1 MKLSQKQIILL
12 ISASLIAATLVAYE
26 PIRHNGFVYYD
37 DSRYITDN
45 PLIKSGIT
53 WQSLSQVFK
62 PHYFMW
68 HPLTTF
74 TNMLDCELFGLNPFW
89 HHLVSLLIHITNALL
104 LFWILKIMTG
114 STSSPQAGSIWASAF
129 VAAVFALHPLQVES
143 VAWVSERKTVLS
155 GLLWFLTTA
164 VYIWYTKKPGF
175 GRYIPLFV
183 MYAFCIMTKPSV
195 VTLPL
200 ALLLLDYWPLGRFDG
215 LKPILRVKRL
225 FIEKIPLLALSAV
238 LGVLTVIAQK
248 GGGTVA
254 TLANVSIEYRIF
266 NMFFSYIRYIGKMV
280 WPSALA
286 VIYPLPDSIYLKSI
300 VVVCVLVFIVISIF
314 CIYIG
319 LRRKYVM
326 TGWLWYVG
334 TLVPMIGLVQVGSQA
349 MANRYMYISMLGL
362 LIIIAWAV
370 KELTASQRRLQTAA
384 SALAVVMLLTCVI
397 LTRKQVSYW
406 QNDKQLSE
414 YALKVTE
421 NNYIAE
427 NGLGFVLTNEGRYT
441 EAISH
446 LSKAVQINPVYSD
459 ARNNLGVAFLRQG
472 KLNEAIACFNELIKR
487 KEATA
492 SVYNNLA
499 AAMGLQKRYDDAI
512 QYLEMVLKLDP
523 KYPEAHKRM
532 GEVMVAAGRMN
543 EAIEQLNEALRT
555 DSNSAEIYVS
565 LGRAYKQLGK
575 YEAAI
580 QSWTK
585 AVELEPNNANVLN
598 NVAWLLATLGE
609 TSAADADK
617 AIEFARRACELSG
630 YKESPSLDTLAAAY
644 AAAGRFTDAKATAEK
659 ALNIAKDTNQ
669 EELARKIESRLKL
682 YEAGLPYRQ
691 K

>member
-12 ISASLIAATLVAYE
+12 ISATLVAATLVAYE

-53 WQSLSQVFK
+53 RQSLSQVFK

-74 TNMLDCELFGLNPFW
+74 TNMLDCELFGLNPLW

-104 LFWILKIMTG
+104 LFWILKKMTD
-114 STSSPQAGSIWASAF
+114 STWASAF

-143 VAWVSERKTVLS
+143 VTWASERKTVLS
-155 GLLWFLTTA
+155 GFFWLLTTA
-164 VYIWYTKKPGF
+164 VYIWYTKKPGM

-195 VTLPL
+195 VTFPL
-200 ALLLLDYWPLGRFDG
+200 ALLLLDYWPLGRFG
-215 LKPILRVKRL
+215 KAPQTHLL
-225 FIEKIPLLALSAV
+225 IEKIPLLSLSAV

-266 NMFFSYIRYIGKMV
+266 NMFFSYIRYIVKLF

-286 VIYPLPDSIYLKSI
+286 VIYPLPDSNYLKSI
-300 VVVCVLVFIVISIF
+300 AAVCILIFVIITVI

-319 LRRKYVM
+319 RRRKYAA
-326 TGWLWYVG
+326 TGWLWFVG
-334 TLVPMIGLVQVGSQA
+334 TLVPMIGLIQVGSQS
-349 MANRYMYISMLGL
+349 MANRYMYISVLGL
-362 LIIIAWAV
+362 LVIIAWAV
-370 KELTASQRRLQTAA
+370 KDIIANRRLLQIAATAIA
-384 SALAVVMLLTCVI
+384 IVLLLTCII
-397 LTRKQVSYW
+397 LTRKQVGYW
-406 QNDKQLSE
+406 QSDKKLSE

-427 NGLGFVLTNEGRYT
+427 NGMGFVLTNEGRYA
-441 EAISH
+441 EAIAH
-446 LSKAVQINPVYSD
+446 LSKAVHINPVYSD

-512 QYLEMVLKLDP
+512 QCFEMVLKLEP
-523 KYPEAHKRM
+523 EYPEAHKRM
-532 GEVMVAAGRMN
+532 GEVLVMAGKMN
-543 EAIEQLNEALRT
+543 EAIEQLNEALQT
-555 DSNSAEIYVS
+555 DSNSADIYVS
-565 LGRAYKQLGK
+565 LGRAYIQLGN
-575 YEAAI
+575 YELAI
-580 QSWTK
+580 RNWTK
-585 AVELEPNNANVLN
+585 AVELDPNNTNVLN
-598 NVAWLLATLGE
+598 NIAWLLATLGE
-609 TSAADADK
+609 PSAADADR
-617 AIEFARRACELSG
+617 AIGYARRACELSG
-630 YKESPSLDTLAAAY
+630 YKEPTSLDTLAAAY
-644 AAAGRFTDAKATAEK
+644 AAAGRFTDAKPTAEK
-659 ALNIAKDTNQ
+659 ALNAAKDANQ
-669 EELARKIESRLKL
+669 QELARKIESRLKL